1 MLKKRGLWSAMLG
14 LGVTATM
21 FLAACGP
28 TASQGPGI
36 KSGGSIVDAVSQEA
50 NSLAVGQTTSSFA
63 VMVQATIWAP
73 LLYTDDQHGVHA
85 GLLKEVPSATN
96 GGDVISGTGS
106 TATEKITLKLRSGLK
121 WSDGQ
126 PITSD
131 DVAFTIKT
139 FRDKDY
145 AGLNAFDSLNE
156 IDTVTTPDKLTTV
169 VQLKDVDV
177 AFLSNDFID
186 VGDAVIP
193 QHHYASMAVGDI
205 AKDFMP
211 AVTSGPFTVTDRVK
225 GDHITVKKNPD
236 YYLAPKPYLD
246 QITFKYFPDAQTIL
260 TSIQAKQVDTAYFL
274 PVTQLPT
281 LKAGID
287 GYKLYQSKTGGG
299 YEALY
304 FNFSNPILADIKV
317 REALVWSFDPNVLI
331 NQVQHGNAVATCD
344 VHVIDYTHDTSLI
357 KNGLC
362 PYGPDQ
368 KAQVD
373 VAAAKALLDADG
385 WTVGADGYRTK
396 GGQTLALRVSTTKG
410 RAYREASQELY
421 QAAWKAI
428 GVKITIVNFPAS
440 DFFGPILFPTDA
452 KYAKS
457 NDQWDIAEFQN
468 NFSTPDPDD
477 HTLWASDQ
485 VPPNGGSNL
494 GYYNSSTVD
503 DLEKQQL
510 TQTNQSDRKATIQ
523 KIQKQILQDIPI
535 FYLYS
540 ALEISEYNNK
550 LHNYQPSS
558 SGGVECWNVA
568 DWYLG
573 AAQA

>member
-1 MLKKRGLWSAMLG
+1 MLKKRGLLSALLG

-21 FLAACGP
+21 LLSACGP
-28 TASQGPGI
+28 TASTGNGI
-36 KSGGSIVDAVSQEA
+36 KAGGSIVDAVSQEA
-50 NSLAVGQTTSSFA
+50 NSLQIGQTTSSFA
-63 VMVQATIWAP
+63 IMVQNTIWAS
-73 LLYTDDQHGVHA
+73 LLYTDDKHGLHA
-85 GLLKEVPSATN
+85 GLLTEVPSAAN
-96 GGDVISGTGS
+96 GGDVITGTGS
-106 TATEKITLKLRSGLK
+106 DAKEKFTLKLRPNLK

-126 PITSD
+126 PLTSD
-131 DVAFTIKT
+131 DVAFAFKT
-139 FRDKDY
+139 FQSKDY
-145 AGLNAFDSLNE
+145 AGLNGFDSLSE
-156 IDTVTTPDKLTTV
+156 IDSITTPDKLTTV

-177 AFLSNDFID
+177 AFVIANFTD
-186 VGDAVIP
+186 VGDAPLP
-193 QHHYASMAVGDI
+193 QHHYASMAVADI
-205 AKDFMP
+205 AKDFTP
-211 AVTSGPFTVTDRVK
+211 AVTSGPFTVTERVK
-225 GDHITVKKNPD
+225 GDHITVVKNKS
-236 YYLAPKPYLD
+236 YYQAPKPYLD
-246 QITFKYFPDAQTIL
+246 QITFKYFPDAQTIV
-260 TSIQAKQVDTAYFL
+260 TAFQAKQVDTAYFL

-281 LKAGID
+281 LQAGID

-331 NQVQHGNAVATCD
+331 NQIQHGNAVATCD
-344 VHVIDYTHDTSLI
+344 VHVIDFTHDASLV

-362 PYGPDQ
+362 PYGPDL

-373 VAAAKALLDADG
+373 ASAAKALLDADG

-428 GVKITIVNFPAS
+428 GVKITITNFPAS

-468 NFSTPDPDD
+468 NLSPDPDD
-477 HTLWASDQ
+477 HTLWDTDQ
-485 VPPNGGSNL
+485 VPSNGGSNL
-494 GYYNSSTVD
+494 GYYSNTQVD
-503 DLEKQQL
+503 TLEKQQL
-510 TQTNQSDRKATIQ
+510 TQTNPADRKASFGQIE
-523 KIQKQILQDIPI
+523 KLILQDIPI

-550 LHNYQPSS
+550 LHNYMPSS
-558 SGGVECWNVA
+558 AGGVECWNVW

-573 AAQA
+573 AVQK